1 MTEHRDHQRS
11 QADSE
16 SFTRDV
22 FLSHSSH
29 DTDVVRELAERLRGD
44 GVRVWPKELH
54 SEWEIKLGDSVPK
67 KIDDGVEQSRVLV
80 LCMSEHAFASDWATL
95 ESQTFRFRDP
105 LNRQRRFIPLRLDN
119 TPEQRRSLR
128 DASPLDVVALLG
140 MDYRQV
146 VWRSTFFFDSTERFE

>member
-11 QADSE
+11 QADTE
-16 SFTRDV
+16 SFTQDV

-54 SEWEIKLGDSVPK
+54 SEWEIQLGDSVPK
-67 KIDDGVEQSRVLV
+67 KIDDGLEQSRVLV

-105 LNRQRRFIPLRLDN
+105 FNKQQRGGPKPKTN
-119 TPEQRRSLR
+119 
-128 DASPLDVVALLG
+128 AK
-140 MDYRQV
+140 
-146 VWRSTFFFDSTERFE
+146 